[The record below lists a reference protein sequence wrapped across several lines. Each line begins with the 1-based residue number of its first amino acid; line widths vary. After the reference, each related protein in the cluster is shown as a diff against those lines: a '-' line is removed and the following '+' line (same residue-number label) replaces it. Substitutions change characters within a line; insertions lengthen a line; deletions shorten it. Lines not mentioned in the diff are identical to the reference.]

1 MFYSLLVNLNN
12 SYPICHPNQLSNFS
26 YNAIQHY
33 QEIDCLQMHFVM
45 KISMVKDRNNQ
56 IKIEVQRIF
65 VLQLRTSS
73 SNDLSLKVELKQQV
87 NFVEEIGVENKEN

>member
-1 MFYSLLVNLNN
+1 
-12 SYPICHPNQLSNFS
+12 
-26 YNAIQHY
+26 
-33 QEIDCLQMHFVM
+33 MHFVM

-56 IKIEVQRIF
+56 IKIEVKRIF

-73 SNDLSLKVELKQQV
+73 SNDLSLKVELKRQV